1 MLDIRLD
8 PTVFDTLEDGAEA
21 LLVEWRV
28 QPGDRVEAGQELGQ
42 AELVKSTL
50 PIEAPQRGHIA
61 EIRVAPGASF
71 GRGTVLATL
80 RPG

>member
-1 MLDIRLD
+1 MLEIRLD
-8 PTVFDTLEDGAEA
+8 PSAFDTLEDGAEA

-28 QPGDRVEAGQELGQ
+28 QPGDHVEAGQELGL

-50 PIEAPQRGHIA
+50 PIEAPQRGRIDQL
-61 EIRVAPGASF
+61 RVAEGSSF
-71 GRGTVLATL
+71 GRGAVLATL